1 MSDFEIPNKRPMPDQ
16 STTNDSCASECS
28 REMHPEETFA
38 RLQAQTRRHFLRSLT
53 AGVGTMFLGTMASQ
67 YAASVKAAELNTDGT
82 PRLDFRR
89 DPSRPLAA
97 LPPEFAARA
106 KRIIYLHMAGAPSQ
120 LELFDYKPDLTKLDG
135 QDCPASFLA
144 GKRFA
149 FISGVPKLLGPQY
162 PFHQA
167 GKSGLWMSDRF
178 PHLEKHIDDLCF
190 IKSMHTDQFNHA
202 PAQLLVQTGN
212 ARLGYPSLGSWVI
225 YGLGTENQNL
235 PGFIVLVSGGKQPD
249 GGKQLW
255 GSGFLPS
262 VYQGVQCRSHG
273 EPVLYL
279 QNPPGV
285 SRSLRRSELD
295 AIDEINQQNFAEFGD
310 PETITRISQYEMAFR
325 MQMDAT
331 DAMDIHK
338 ESTATLANYGS
349 KPDESSF
356 ANNCLVARR
365 LAERGVRFIQLYH
378 WGWDTHGVTA
388 KDALNIGF
396 ADRCRETDQ
405 PIAALL
411 TDLKQ
416 RGMLED
422 TLVVWGGEFGR
433 TSMREN
439 RNGQVMQF
447 VGRDHNPSAF
457 TIWMAGGGIKP
468 GTNYGETDAMGYEIA
483 KDPVEIR
490 DLHATMLYTL
500 GFDHRK
506 LNYSFQG
513 LDQKLTSVKPARVV
527 AEVLA

>member
-1 MSDFEIPNKRPMPDQ
+1 MSDTEVCVKNDPDQ
-16 STTNDSCASECS
+16 LDLAG
-28 REMHPEETFA
+28 EMRPEEKIA
-38 RLQAQTRRHFLRSLT
+38 LLQAQTRRHFLRSFT
-53 AGVGTMFLGTMASQ
+53 AGVGTMFLGTLASRF
-67 YAASVKAAELNTDGT
+67 APPVLSAERGIDGSL
-82 PRLDFRR
+82 RLDFPR
-89 DPSRPLAA
+89 DPSAPLSV
-97 LPPEFAARA
+97 LPPQFAARA

-120 LELFDYKPDLTKLDG
+120 LELFDYKPELTKLDG

-149 FISGVPKLLGPQY
+149 FISGVPKLMGSQY

-167 GKSGLWMSDRF
+167 GKSGQWISDRL
-178 PHLEKHIDDLCF
+178 PYLEKHIDDLCL
-190 IKSMHTDQFNHA
+190 IKSMRTDQFNHA

-212 ARLGYPSLGSWVI
+212 PRLGYPSFGSWVI

-235 PGFIVLVSGGKQPD
+235 PGFIVLVSGGNQPD

-279 QNPPGV
+279 KNPSSV
-285 SRSLRRSELD
+285 SRELRRSMLD
-295 AIDEINQQNFAEFGD
+295 AVDEIDRQTYAEFGNS
-310 PETITRISQYEMAFR
+310 ETVTRIAQYEMAFR

-338 ESTATLANYGS
+338 ESEAVLASYS
-349 KPDESSF
+349 AKPGESSF

-378 WGWDTHGVTA
+378 WGWDSHGSAA
-388 KDALNIGF
+388 KEALNIGF
-396 ADRCRETDQ
+396 KDRCREVDQ
-405 PIAALL
+405 PIGALL

-447 VGRDHNPSAF
+447 VGRDHNPEAF

-468 GTNYGETDAMGYEIA
+468 GMAHGETDAMGYEIV
-483 KDPVEIR
+483 KDPVDVR
-490 DLHATMLYTL
+490 DLHATMLYAL
-500 GFDHRK
+500 GFDHRQ
-506 LNYSFQG
+506 LTYSFQG
-513 LDQKLTSVKPARVV
+513 LEQKLTSVKPARVV

>member
-1 MSDFEIPNKRPMPDQ
+1 MSDSEIRAKKDLPSAERPQEIP
-16 STTNDSCASECS
+16 
-28 REMHPEETFA
+28 RETRFA
-38 RLQAQTRRHFLRSLT
+38 LLQAQTRRHFLRSMT
-53 AGVGTMFLGTMASQ
+53 AGVGSMFLGSLASPF
-67 YAASVKAAELNTDGT
+67 APGVKAAERGVDGT
-82 PRLDFRR
+82 PRLDFTR
-89 DPSRPLAA
+89 DPSSPLSV
-97 LPPEFAARA
+97 LPPQFAPRA

-120 LELFDYKPDLTKLDG
+120 LELFEHKPDLNKLDG
-135 QDCPASFLA
+135 QECPASFLV

-149 FISGVPKLLGPQY
+149 FISGVPKLLGAQY

-167 GKSGLWMSDRF
+167 GKSGQWMSDRL
-178 PHLEKHIDDLCF
+178 PHLEKHIDDLCL
-190 IKSMHTDQFNHA
+190 IRSMRTDQFNHA

-212 ARLGYPSLGSWVI
+212 ARLGYPSMGSWVL

-235 PGFIVLVSGGKQPD
+235 PGFIVLVSGGNQPD

-279 QNPPGV
+279 ENPPDV
-285 SRSLRRSELD
+285 SRPLRRSMLD
-295 AIDEINQQNFAEFGD
+295 AVDEINQQSYAEFGN
-310 PETITRISQYEMAFR
+310 PETVTRIAQYEMAFR

-331 DAMDIHK
+331 DAMDIRK
-338 ESTATLANYGS
+338 EPAAVLAAYGA
-349 KPDESSF
+349 KPDQSSF
-356 ANNCLVARR
+356 ANNALVARR

-378 WGWDTHGVTA
+378 WGWDDHGTVA
-388 KDALNIGF
+388 KDSLNFGF

-447 VGRDHNPSAF
+447 IGRDHNPGAF

-468 GTNYGETDAMGYEIA
+468 GMSHGETDAMGYEIVKA
-483 KDPVEIR
+483 PVEIR
-490 DLHATMLYTL
+490 DLHATILYAM
-500 GFDHRK
+500 GFDHHK

-513 LDQKLTSVKPARVV
+513 LEQKLTSVKPARVV